1 MTDNDLV
8 FCFENVAFRECILL
22 FLLTLLFFFS
32 FFPNES
38 SPVSTSIVPTAIA
51 TSYV

>member
-1 MTDNDLV
+1 MHV
-8 FCFENVAFRECILL
+8 FSALKMLPSENAFCYFYLKI
-22 FLLTLLFFFS
+22 FFSS

>member
-1 MTDNDLV
+1 MTDNVLV

-22 FLLTLLFFFS
+22 FLLRDFFSS

-51 TSYV
+51 TSYA